1 MSFEL
6 ETVATTYDL
15 FEAEFLRN
23 QLAGKGFNVYLED
36 DNIIGV
42 FNLLAPA
49 IGGIKIRVLSDE
61 AEDAAE
67 MINDLRNAELIHNE
81 DFPE

>member
-23 QLAGKGFNVYLED
+23 QLVSKGFNVYLED